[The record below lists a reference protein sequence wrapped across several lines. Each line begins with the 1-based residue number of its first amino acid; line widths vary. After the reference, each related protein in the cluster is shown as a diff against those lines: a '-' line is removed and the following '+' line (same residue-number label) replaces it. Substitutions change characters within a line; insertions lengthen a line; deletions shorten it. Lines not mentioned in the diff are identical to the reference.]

1 MHSTLSDV
9 LFLMKSFRDEFLGSK
24 PRRLPGSTE
33 CASMHVEAFIFHEV
47 CGGWWGSSGRL
58 NQPSQ

>member
-9 LFLMKSFRDEFLGSK
+9 LFLIEDVRDEFPGSK

-33 CASMHVEAFIFHEV
+33 RANMEAFIFHEV